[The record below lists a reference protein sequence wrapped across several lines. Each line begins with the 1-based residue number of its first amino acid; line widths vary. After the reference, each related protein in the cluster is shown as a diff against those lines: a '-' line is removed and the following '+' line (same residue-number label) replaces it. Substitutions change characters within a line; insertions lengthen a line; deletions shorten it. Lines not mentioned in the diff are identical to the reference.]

1 MLYESFYDS
10 PLGKIILKSDGKA
23 LTGLAFCNESI
34 KVPSSAARSLSMFA
48 ESIRWLDIYFH
59 GGIPDFIPAL
69 SLEGTTFQKEV
80 WEILK
85 SIPYGGTMTY
95 GEIGKVIAKRKNMK
109 RMSSQA
115 IGQAVG
121 HNPIAIIIPCHRVIG
136 ANNKMTGYA
145 GGIDKKIALLNLEKD
160 PLNRR

>member
-34 KVPSSAARSLSMFA
+34 KVPSSAARSLPMFA